1 MKGWEFKVNISYKK
15 LWIRLIEL
23 EITKTNLR
31 EKIGISS
38 STLSKLTKNEYVS
51 MEVLVKIC
59 VELNCD
65 IGDIVELV
73 KEY

>member
-1 MKGWEFKVNISYKK
+1 MNISYKK
-15 LWIRLIEL
+15 LWIMLIEKD
-23 EITKTNLR
+23 ITKTKLR
-31 EKIGISS
+31 EKIGIST

-65 IGDIVELV
+65 IGDIVELNNL
-73 KEY
+73 